1 MIASKKLMKPELR
14 QHLEDFELK
23 VNLDETSMLELRQN
37 NPYMNAKDE
46 LAKLKGK
53 KPKVGQGRNS
63 AVPSNV
69 GQDVEMQE
77 GGAERDS
84 RRRSRADYEQS
95 HQQLAVAQAAG
106 QRDSK

>member
-1 MIASKKLMKPELR
+1 MLELYDCYKERLVQSQEVKDYFLQIVVASKKLMKPELR

-53 KPKVGQGRNS
+53 KPGKVG
-63 AVPSNV
+63 
-69 GQDVEMQE
+69 
-77 GGAERDS
+77 
-84 RRRSRADYEQS
+84 
-95 HQQLAVAQAAG
+95 
-106 QRDSK
+106 